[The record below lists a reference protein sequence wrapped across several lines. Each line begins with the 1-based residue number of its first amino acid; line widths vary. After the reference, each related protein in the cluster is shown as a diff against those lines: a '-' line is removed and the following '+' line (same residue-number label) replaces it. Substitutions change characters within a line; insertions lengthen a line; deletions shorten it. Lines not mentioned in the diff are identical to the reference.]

1 MNNMDKV
8 KAAYI
13 KKYPHLQRVEKN
25 NKAFFDAA
33 FRLIPPA
40 GVTPLELDQA
50 MKEACHTHP
59 LKRMGL

>member
-1 MNNMDKV
+1 MNSMEKV

-33 FRLIPPA
+33 FRLIPPS
-40 GVTPLELDQA
+40 GITPLELDQA
-50 MKEACHTHP
+50 MKVR
-59 LKRMGL
+59 L